1 MADKDINVNVAS
13 GGGDSP
19 DLGEMRPWTMVL
31 EADFHSEGRLK
42 KLTAI
47 DKESFAQVLA
57 AARPQI
63 AMAIKDPLGSGGGDW
78 EFRLT
83 LDSMNAF
90 APAGLL
96 PQIPHAKRRLELRGR
111 IRERQT
117 GQLSSAQLDE
127 AVGRIDDPSLRW
139 VGSALAA
146 TGEAAA
152 TAPSDAGDDST
163 GSSLLDMVDAPT
175 AGDRVAAD
183 VEKLVADVSNRDAKV
198 SGGEAGRLG
207 AVLARLDTELSR
219 IADAVLHHDG
229 FRAIEGAWR
238 GAKYLVDRV
247 DFREGVRLAIVDAK
261 RDEAVARFSEQ
272 VVQPCMDGDIPAPG
286 LVLMDHAFSNTAV
299 DIAWLDELAQH
310 AASLPVP
317 VFVPV
322 EPEFF
327 NVRTVALIKN
337 LPNLASLT
345 GEWQFAKWKALRD
358 KNYSCC
364 IAPVV
369 GRFVLRA
376 PYEASTA
383 RAGEFAYSETVAY
396 GTDVLWGGGHLAAG
410 VCAARSYA
418 QYAWPT
424 RMFGSEAGKVE
435 DLPVIASRTQPDT
448 TWGPGD
454 GTLPNDKCF
463 EFADAGMNILQ
474 SVRGK
479 DYCILLG
486 GVSMA
491 RWKKT
496 AEVTENQARLEVSVP
511 YQMFSNVIGSYLCDE
526 RPRLHGLSDAEL
538 QARLVLGLRGLMGL
552 VDNDAEDAVMIGVAP
567 SADDPMQRVV
577 AVRLNPPVTIV
588 PGGLH
593 VEMGFSVGA

>member
-1 MADKDINVNVAS
+1 MAEKDVNVNVAS
-13 GGGDSP
+13 GAGDSP
-19 DLGEMRPWTMVL
+19 EVGDSRPWTVVL
-31 EADFHSEGRLK
+31 VGDFASEGRMR
-42 KLTAI
+42 KLTPV
-47 DKESFAQVLA
+47 DKQSFAQVLA

-63 AMAIKDPLGSGGGDW
+63 AMAVKDPLGGGGGDW
-78 EFRLT
+78 EFRLV
-83 LDSMNAF
+83 LDSLGALGPSGF
-90 APAGLL
+90 L
-96 PQIPHAKRRLELRGR
+96 PQISEAKRRLELRAR

-117 GQLSSAQLDE
+117 GQISAGQLDE
-127 AVGRIDDPSLRW
+127 AVGRVNDPTLRW
-139 VGSALAA
+139 VAAGLSAG
-146 TGEAAA
+146 GEGAGAAA
-152 TAPSDAGDDST
+152 AAETST
-163 GSSLLDMVDAPT
+163 GSSLLDMVESPG

-198 SGGEAGRLG
+198 SGGESARLG
-207 AVLARLDTELSR
+207 AVLKRLDGELAK
-219 IADAVLHHDG
+219 IADAVLHHEG
-229 FRAIEGAWR
+229 FRAIETAWR
-238 GAKYLVDRV
+238 GAKFLVDRM
-247 DFREGVRLAIVDAK
+247 DFREGVRLSLVDTK
-261 RDEAVARFSEQ
+261 RDESVARFSEC
-272 VVQPCMDGDIPAPG
+272 VVQPCVDGDIPAPG
-286 LVLMDHAFSNTAV
+286 LVLIDFAFSNTAV

-322 EPEFF
+322 EPAFF
-327 NVRTVALIKN
+327 NVRSVALIKN

-358 KNYSCC
+358 KDYSRV

-376 PYEASTA
+376 PYEAATA
-383 RAGEFAYSETVAY
+383 RAGEFGYNETVAY

-418 QYAWPT
+418 SYAWPT

-435 DLPVIASRTQPDT
+435 DLPVIVSKTQADT
-448 TWGPGD
+448 SWGPGD

-496 AEVTENQARLEVSVP
+496 AEISENQARLEVSVP

-526 RPRLHGLSDAEL
+526 RPKLHGLSDAEL
-538 QARLVLGLRGLMGL
+538 QARLVLGLRALMGL
-552 VDNDAEDAVMIGVAP
+552 VDNEAEDAVMIGVAP
-567 SADDPMQRVV
+567 SPDDPTQRLV
-577 AVRLNPPVTIV
+577 AVRLSPPVTIV

-593 VEMGFSVGA
+593 VEMGFPVGV